1 MDVSWCP
8 FAEVILLTKKRVART
23 QSATWAHYLATN
35 VYASHGKSV
44 VAKWPGAI
52 RRPSDTNHDGND
64 VQAST
69 SNRQSCVLVQSTAT
83 RWCKRLNHKS
93 IVISRPTSPCLTEGA
108 PGVVTAEDPVL
119 RFVRGLDRSLVRTE
133 SRPLAVASENKH
145 KSKRYHVI
153 L

>member
-1 MDVSWCP
+1 MSVGVRSLKLYSSPKKSGTHTKRHLGTLSCHQCLCQSWQ
-8 FAEVILLTKKRVART
+8 KR
-23 QSATWAHYLATN
+23 
-35 VYASHGKSV
+35 SV

-83 RWCKRLNHKS
+83 RWCERLNHKS

-119 RFVRGLDRSLVRTE
+119 RFVRGLGRSLVRTE
-133 SRPLAVASENKH
+133 SRPLAVASDKH